1 MGVYGNR
8 TLKKKEIKTIPF
20 KKTGILTTCSV
31 HDVEKMLAD
40 YYGIRQNLV
49 VPNVAWGFW
58 EHEADLVVVTASG
71 YLTEIEIKRSWT
83 DFLAD
88 FQKECYHD
96 DQRIDKLYYAVPECM
111 LEPCK
116 KYLDSADAQARFGIH
131 GEGPI
136 RHVQPGIIIY
146 RSPDE
151 AKFRRISVQME
162 PSMGGRGRKLTDK
175 EIVKLSRLGCLRYW
189 SLLDKLRVA
198 EAKNEQVTKEVARDQ
213 EVLRL
218 KNLLTEI
225 KADYRAIV
233 GTPWELENY

>member
-1 MGVYGNR
+1 MGVYGKRNGKKAPSPRPFRR
-8 TLKKKEIKTIPF
+8 TGLL
-20 KKTGILTTCSV
+20 TGCSV
-31 HDVEKMLAD
+31 HDIEKMLAD
-40 YYGIRQNLV
+40 YYGPRQNLI

-96 DQRIDKLYYAVPECM
+96 DPRIDKLYYAVPECM

-116 KYLDSADAQARFGIH
+116 KYLDSADAQARFDIH

-136 RHVQPGIIIY
+136 RHVLPGIIIY

-151 AKFRRISVQME
+151 PKFRRVSVQME
-162 PSMGGRGRKLTDK
+162 PSMGGRGRKLTA
-175 EIVKLSRLGCLRYW
+175 EETGKLSRLGCLRYW
-189 SLLDKLRVA
+189 SLLDKLRKA
-198 EAKNEQVTKEVARDQ
+198 EEKNARISLATARDR